1 MLRNM
6 IERHPHQ
13 DIIAAFAKRMR
24 NTWQLLFLPAILS
37 YGVSFMH
44 FVNDK
49 PGPREII
56 FPYLKNIDLLS
67 FVVAIVFA
75 VIIFNMKRRYFSPKF
90 SKGMVEASLKQNPHQ
105 DEAELVRQILG
116 VLQKKMTLVWLLGF
130 LIVLDGVLF
139 YWITFYPGNNMHIY
153 FVIGAL
159 SLLFNY
165 PRRELFENLPWYVAE
180 EKRQFEK

>member
-1 MLRNM
+1 MYTPQQFGDFILLRNM

-37 YGVSFMH
+37 YGVSF
-44 FVNDK
+44 
-49 PGPREII
+49 II